1 MINYANNGVKVALI
15 RKPKNKEDM
24 SVSPIYWRVTYKRKQ
39 VYFFTGFSYSEK
51 EWSEFTEKNLQK
63 SGVQIIRVDE
73 NEEISINVNKY
84 LSCILGA
91 NNII

>member
-1 MINYANNGVKVALI
+1 M
-15 RKPKNKEDM
+15 
-24 SVSPIYWRVTYKRKQ
+24 
-39 VYFFTGFSYSEK
+39 
-51 EWSEFTEKNLQK
+51 EFTEKNLQK